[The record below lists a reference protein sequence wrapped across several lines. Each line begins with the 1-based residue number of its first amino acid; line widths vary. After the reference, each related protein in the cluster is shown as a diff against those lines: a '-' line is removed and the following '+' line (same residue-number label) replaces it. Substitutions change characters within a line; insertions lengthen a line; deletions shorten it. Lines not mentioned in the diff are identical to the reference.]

1 MWVRT
6 FGAYMSLRTLAAA
19 EQGVPGA
26 MHASNI
32 PHLVCRPQR
41 RKTLSAIAKVP
52 SPNHDRQGTWKR
64 VKNRQLTSA
73 QRREAESSRDEI
85 TALSSDK
92 THEKNKFQSGN
103 LSDRRFDHVLYLIY
117 DRCLW

>member
-6 FGAYMSLRTLAAA
+6 FGAYMSLHTLAAA

-41 RKTLSAIAKVP
+41 QKTLSAIAKVP

-103 LSDRRFDHVLYLIY
+103 LSDRRFDHVL
-117 DRCLW
+117 